1 MGKSG
6 SDVEK
11 NLLPPLIQQAS
22 YTFHHGL
29 LQAELFGMGTVSMM
43 SMSFLWFL

>member
-11 NLLPPLIQQAS
+11 NLLPPLIQQPS
-22 YTFHHGL
+22 YTSPWCI
-29 LQAELFGMGTVSMM
+29 QAELFGMGTFSMM